1 MAQADAPRPASLIA
15 YPPLTWGDGFLRASM
30 ARMKAIQIAKTG
42 GPEVLD
48 LVELP
53 RPAPGPGEVLVRAAA
68 IGVGKPDV
76 LFRTGVYRWMPP
88 LPAIPGAE
96 MAGHVEALGAPTDEM
111 GVSDLRIGEPVL
123 VYHLGGRC
131 YAEYASVPASA
142 VTRLPQGIDLDDAV
156 SIPNYQVAYALLTE
170 AARGMTPKTV
180 YVNGAAGGIGSAVI
194 QLCRLQN
201 ITVIAGASS
210 AAKCAFAQSQGAT
223 YTIDYGRENVAERLL
238 ALTQGRGVDL
248 ILDHIVGKDF
258 TDNLKAL
265 ATFGLIVSFNALGG
279 FPEKDLF
286 REMRAHLPKSPG
298 VRCFTM
304 HSFDH
309 DPEARRRVTE
319 AVIEIFAS
327 GRVRPPIDRR
337 LPLAE
342 ARQAHARL
350 DQRAVLGKLILKP

>member
-1 MAQADAPRPASLIA
+1 
-15 YPPLTWGDGFLRASM
+15 
-30 ARMKAIQIAKTG
+30 MKAIQITKTG
-42 GPEVLD
+42 GPDVLALVD
-48 LVELP
+48 LP
-53 RPAPGPGEVLVRAAA
+53 TPAPGPGEVVIRAHA

-96 MAGHVEALGAPTDEM
+96 MAGHIEALGDD
-111 GVSDLRIGEPVL
+111 VSVLKRGEPVL
-123 VYHLGGRC
+123 VYHLGGGC
-131 YAEYASVPASA
+131 YAQYAKVPASA
-142 VTRLPQGIDLDDAV
+142 VTRLPATIDLDDAV
-156 SIPNYQVAYALLTE
+156 SIPNYQVACALLTE
-170 AARGMTPKTV
+170 AARGIAVKTA

-194 QLCRLQN
+194 QLCRLQG
-201 ITVIAGASS
+201 ITIVAGAGSVT
-210 AAKCAFAQSQGAT
+210 KCNFAQSQGAT
-223 YTIDYGRENVAERLL
+223 HTIDYSRENVAERLL
-238 ALTQGRGVDL
+238 ALTQGHGVDL

-265 ATFGLIVSFNALGG
+265 APFGLIVSFNALGG
-279 FPEKDLF
+279 LPEKDLF

-309 DPEARRRVTE
+309 DPAGRQRVAARTLALFSE
-319 AVIEIFAS
+319 

-342 ARQAHARL
+342 ARQAHTLL